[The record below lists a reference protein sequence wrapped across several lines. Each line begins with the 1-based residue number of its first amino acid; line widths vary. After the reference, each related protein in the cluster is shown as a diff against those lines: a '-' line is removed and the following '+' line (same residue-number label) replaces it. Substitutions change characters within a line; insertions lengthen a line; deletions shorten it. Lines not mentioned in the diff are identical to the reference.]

1 MEGILRRT
9 LPDIRLEIFDGADM
23 SAATLMYDGEAA
35 TPAKAPQK
43 YLVLTDAATLDIYG
57 HTWTARL
64 TTLPIFSASIGQDEP
79 LLILLSGSLI
89 SLLFFGVLWSFA
101 STRARAEAL
110 ARQMT
115 KTLDQH
121 ATELLRSNAELERF
135 AYVAS
140 HDLQEPLR
148 AVAGC
153 VQLLQQRYQG
163 QLDSRADTLITHIVD
178 GAIRMQTLINDL
190 LAYSRI
196 DSRGW
201 RLELVDCSEV
211 LRDVLVNLEVAI
223 KESGAAVTHG
233 ALPTVMAD
241 RLQLAQM
248 FQNLLSNAIKF
259 RGEQPPDIHVG
270 AEYSA
275 GEWRFAVRDNGIG
288 IESPYRER
296 IFTIFQRLHT
306 RREYP
311 GTGIGLAICKKIVE
325 RHDGRI
331 WVESESGKGST
342 FFFTIPDRR

>member
-23 SAATLMYDGEAA
+23 SPATLMYDGEAA

-201 RLELVDCSEV
+201 RLELVD
-211 LRDVLVNLEVAI
+211 
-223 KESGAAVTHG
+223 
-233 ALPTVMAD
+233 
-241 RLQLAQM
+241 
-248 FQNLLSNAIKF
+248 
-259 RGEQPPDIHVG
+259 
-270 AEYSA
+270 
-275 GEWRFAVRDNGIG
+275 
-288 IESPYRER
+288 
-296 IFTIFQRLHT
+296 TIFQRLHT

-325 RHDGRI
+325 RHGGRI

-342 FFFTIPDRR
+342 FFFTIPDRRS